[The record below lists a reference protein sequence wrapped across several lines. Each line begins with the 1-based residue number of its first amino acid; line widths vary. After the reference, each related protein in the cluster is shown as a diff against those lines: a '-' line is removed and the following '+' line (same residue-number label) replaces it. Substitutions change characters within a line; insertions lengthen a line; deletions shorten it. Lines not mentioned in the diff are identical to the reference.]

1 MSLNNTSDQSQT
13 LQSQLS
19 SNNLSTQASQFESL
33 YEVGK
38 LHYDRGDFEQG
49 IVILKKAADGFF
61 SEKNFSQFL
70 KCQNLL
76 LRMYAEK
83 EQSND
88 INTTKERLQDLVLKE
103 GFELNSKTYYTLAIC
118 ALYKDQTE
126 TALDYFQKALA
137 IALTTDNK
145 EDICNAIF
153 GIAQVY
159 AMPKIARYAEA
170 LKEIYNLQVFFQ
182 VYNMPELKV
191 SAQMLNAKILSRRG
205 KNEEALEILW
215 KAYDDLKI
223 IKSVMMTTYLLVAL
237 SDLYFLI
244 GEKDLAKM
252 YLQLAARSV
261 DSKIQVHLSKLVK
274 TYMDKIGMQSQN
286 SFDLVF
292 NESNHAVIE
301 KKLGKIDFKNQFI
314 LLDLLKLFV
323 QNQGA
328 VYSKEYLVENVW
340 RQSYDPSV
348 HDNKIYVTIKRLRKM
363 IEPDFDKPKYIFRA
377 KNGYFMNKSARIL
390 IEQGGGQ

>member
-1 MSLNNTSDQSQT
+1 MSQITNENMNHLDSM
-13 LQSQLS
+13 
-19 SNNLSTQASQFESL
+19 
-33 YEVGK
+33 YELGK

-49 IVILKKAADGFF
+49 LITLKKVADGYFA
-61 SEKNFSQFL
+61 EKSFSQYM
-70 KCQNLL
+70 KTQNLL
-76 LRMYAEK
+76 LRLYAEL
-83 EQSND
+83 ERFED
-88 INTTKERLQDLVLKE
+88 INSTKEKLQDLVLKE

-137 IALTTDNK
+137 IALSTDSK

-159 AMPKIARYAEA
+159 SMPKVARYADA

-182 VYNMPELKV
+182 VYDMPELKISV
-191 SAQMLNAKILSRRG
+191 QMLNAKILSKLG

-223 IKSVMMTTYLLVAL
+223 IKSIVLTTYLMVAL
-237 SDLYFLI
+237 GDVYFQI
-244 GEKDLAKM
+244 GEKDMAKM
-252 YLQLAARSV
+252 YLQLASRAV
-261 DSKIQVHLSKLVK
+261 DSKNQVHLAKLVK
-274 TYMDKIGMQSQN
+274 TYMDRVGVQNQN
-286 SFDLVF
+286 SFDLIF
-292 NESNHAVIE
+292 DESGHAVVE

-323 QNQGA
+323 QNQGS

-340 RQSYDPSV
+340 KQSYDPSV

-377 KNGYFMNKSARIL
+377 KNGYFMNKSARVL
-390 IEQGGGQ
+390 VEQGRGQ